1 MQSISIRNK
10 SMKKIILYLLPIAAI
25 FLAASC
31 ATPKKIWYL
40 QDMKSSSQ
48 IEIENKFEAKISK
61 YDELRII
68 VSCYDEELAKPFNIL
83 NSQGYGGYSGGSS
96 NGYRNGYLVDVNG
109 NIQFPILGE
118 LHVEGMTRL
127 QLQEMIKEMLIRG
140 KHIED
145 PFVMVRFNN
154 FKIFFLGAD
163 GGKAITVSEERCT
176 FLEALALSGDLQSM
190 TNRSKIAVLREVD
203 GKMTMRYLDP
213 RSSKVF
219 NDPYYMLKQNDMILT
234 QAYAAKYYREEFG
247 YWLGWLTMLTS
258 TASLV
263 LSIMT
268 LTSK

>member
-1 MQSISIRNK
+1 
-10 SMKKIILYLLPIAAI
+10 MKKLIFGIIAAI
-25 FLAASC
+25 TIASC
-31 ATPKKIWYL
+31 ATPKNIWYL
-40 QDMKSSSQ
+40 QDMKSNSQ

-68 VSCYDEELAKPFNIL
+68 VSCYDEELAKPFNVM
-83 NSQGYGGYSGGSS
+83 NSNNAVYNSGGN
-96 NGYRNGYLVDVNG
+96 NGRNGYLVDVNG

-127 QLQEMIKEMLIRG
+127 QLQDMIRDMLITG

-163 GGKAITVSEERCT
+163 GGKAITVAEERCT
-176 FLEALALSGDLQSM
+176 FLEALALGGDLEAL

-234 QAYAAKYYREEFG
+234 QAFATKYYRDEFG

-258 TASLV
+258 TASLI
-263 LSIMT
+263 LSIVT
-268 LTSK
+268 FTSK

>member
-1 MQSISIRNK
+1 
-10 SMKKIILYLLPIAAI
+10 MKKILYGIIAA
-25 FLAASC
+25 LALASC
-31 ATPKKIWYL
+31 ATPKNIWYL
-40 QDMKSSSQ
+40 QDMKSNSQ

-68 VSCYDEELAKPFNIL
+68 VSCYDEELAKPFNVM
-83 NSQGYGGYSGGSS
+83 NSNNYGYNNGGDG
-96 NGYRNGYLVDVNG
+96 NHRNGYLVDVNG

-118 LHVEGMTRL
+118 MHVEGMTRL
-127 QLQEMIKEMLIRG
+127 QLQEMIRDMLISG

-163 GGKAITVSEERCT
+163 GGKAITVPEERCT
-176 FLEALALSGDLQSM
+176 FLEALAMGGDLESM

-234 QAYAAKYYREEFG
+234 QAFATKYYRDEFS

-263 LSIMT
+263 LSIIT
-268 LTSK
+268 FTSK